1 MESTLTQ
8 KRNRRSFAEIL
19 QDLQVRLTELDSAH
33 QTRRERLIERIDSM
47 KIKHQELALAVETV
61 GNRSREEVEAELDA
75 QLAELKARKAAVR
88 RLK

>member
-1 MESTLTQ
+1 METTIAQ
-8 KRNRRSFAEIL
+8 KRNRRSFSEIL
-19 QDLQVRLTELDSAH
+19 QDLQTKLGELDNSH
-33 QTRRERLIERIDSM
+33 QMRRSRLLERIDSM
-47 KIKHQELALAVETV
+47 KTKHQELALAVETV